1 MTTYI
6 DGHLL
11 GLADGDD
18 REAVRVV
25 AAIARDRLGP
35 LVGDDD
41 ALGYALRVME
51 RLASG
56 ETVPTPARQRPLGH
70 LAWMQWMWAEY
81 VAVLIRDDGMS
92 ESRAITAVAYAAEK
106 TWDLIYVAWAK
117 YRDVEAPT
125 DLFPLPRKVRDA
137 LPPTQPNLDP
147 LTRERL
153 TADAQMRQK
162 EIEKEWAAFEK
173 RLAIARKNHNS
184 RPWN

>member
-51 RLASG
+51 RLAGG
-56 ETVPTPARQRPLGH
+56 ETVPKPARQRPLGH

-81 VAVLIRDDGMS
+81 VAGLIRDDGMN
-92 ESRAITAVAYAAEK
+92 ESRAITAVAYAAK
-106 TWDLIYVAWAK
+106 KSRDVIYDAWAK

-125 DLFPLPRKVRDA
+125 DLFPLPSEVRDA

-153 TADAQMRQK
+153 TAAAQERQD
-162 EIEKEWAAFEK
+162 EIEKEWKDFED
-173 RLAIARKNHNS
+173 RLAVARKTHNF
-184 RPWN
+184 RP